1 MANMIGM
8 AILIIIQSVS
18 SYAFLTRYFNIYLY
32 IYILV
37 SLNIK
42 KVSKV
47 SNGNN
52 IFSNCERKSAFN
64 KYFSS
69 IATDIQDKYTYQ

>member
-42 KVSKV
+42 KVS
-47 SNGNN
+47 NGNN

-69 IATDIQDKYTYQ
+69 IATDLQDKYTYQ